1 MPFFELFI
9 IAIGLAMDAFAV
21 SVCKGLSLEEISF
34 DKSAIVG
41 GYFGFFQGFMP
52 IIGYLLGIRFRGSIE
67 AIDHWI
73 AFVLL
78 FIIGAN
84 MIKEALI
91 EDSCSVD
98 NSLSIKTM
106 VVLAIATSIDALAIG
121 ITFAILKVNII
132 TSAIIIGV
140 VTFAISFMGVNIG
153 YEFGCKYKY
162 KAEIFGGI
170 ILIFMG
176 TKILLTHLGII

>member
-84 MIKEALI
+84 MIKEALT

-106 VVLAIATSIDALAIG
+106 VVLALATSID
-121 ITFAILKVNII
+121 AILKVNII